1 MDMPVSDQKN
11 LSQMNHDPRLEAI
24 VDRMLEK
31 YDASVRRSINWP
43 CGIVKE
49 DGDCIR

>member
-1 MDMPVSDQKN
+1 MLLFCFQPKQQIDMPVSDQKN

-31 YDASVRRSINWP
+31 YGMSMN
-43 CGIVKE
+43 
-49 DGDCIR
+49 